1 MGKLIGCFLLGAF
14 LALVFQP
21 YLFPNGFASALRYF
35 VEDIG
40 NR

>member
-1 MGKLIGCFLLGAF
+1 MGKLIGCFLLGVL

-21 YLFPNGFASALRYF
+21 YIFPDGLASALRYF
-35 VEDIG
+35 VQDIG